1 MRIIF
6 FDCQCSLSTISL
18 SYIHI
23 PVVKVEP
30 KARNALHGGVHVKLS
45 RFQGVHTVLRPLFY
59 SNQIDY
65 EKHRNGLGYVFTR
78 SRFKFIGDGAGT
90 QEPYVHYGG
99 SAARTALVTPGP
111 AWTLTFDKL
120 SHLRSTRPSTL
131 EISTFRIITLT
142 IQWKRETIDG
152 NQCDS

>member
-23 PVVKVEP
+23 SVVKVEP

-78 SRFKFIGDGAGT
+78 SRFRVKFIGDGAGT

-99 SAARTALVTPGP
+99 SAARTALVTPAAGQP
-111 AWTLTFDKL
+111 GHRHSTNFRTYEAQDLPL
-120 SHLRSTRPSTL
+120 SKYRHSV
-131 EISTFRIITLT
+131 
-142 IQWKRETIDG
+142 
-152 NQCDS
+152 